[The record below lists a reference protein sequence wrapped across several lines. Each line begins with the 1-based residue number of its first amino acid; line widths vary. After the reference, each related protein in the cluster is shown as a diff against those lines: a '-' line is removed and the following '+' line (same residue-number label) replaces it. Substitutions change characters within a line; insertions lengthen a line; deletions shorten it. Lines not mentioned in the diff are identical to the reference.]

1 MKKQLEIELSK
12 IIDDF
17 KEPKIKFEQYM
28 TPPEIAAFMIHYAWM
43 KGEIENKKIIDIGA
57 GTGMLGIGAAFLGG
71 NVTMIEI
78 DKDAYE
84 ILKNNVAKTDH
95 EIRLINKNI
104 FDFDFD
110 EKYDTALINPPFGIK
125 SKNKDMDFIVKASKI
140 SKHIFSIHDGSES
153 NINNIKSLFEKH
165 NLKII
170 ESLMMDFSLKSTYP
184 WHDEKNKILK
194 VMLLYSKV
202 V

>member
-104 FDFDFD
+104 FDFDF
-110 EKYDTALINPPFGIK
+110 EEEYDTALINPPFGIK

-153 NINNIKSLFEKH
+153 NKNNIKSLFEKH

-184 WHDEKNKILK
+184 WHEEKNKILK
-194 VMLLYSKV
+194 VMLLHSKV

>member
-110 EKYDTALINPPFGIK
+110 EEYDTALINPPFGIK
-125 SKNKDMDFIVKASKI
+125 SENKDMDFIVEASKI

-184 WHDEKNKILK
+184 WHEEKNKILK

>member
-78 DKDAYE
+78 DKDAFE

-95 EIRLINKNI
+95 EIGLINKNI
-104 FDFDFD
+104 FDYDFD
-110 EKYDTALINPPFGIK
+110 EEYDTALINPPFGIK
-125 SKNKDMDFIVKASKI
+125 SENKDMDFIVEASKI
-140 SKHIFSIHDGSES
+140 SKHIFSLHDGSES
-153 NINNIKSLFEKH
+153 NINNIKSLFEKN
-165 NLKII
+165 NLEIM
-170 ESLMMDFSLKSTYP
+170 ESLMMDFNLKSTYP
-184 WHDEKNKILK
+184 WHEEKNKILK
-194 VMLLYSKV
+194 VMLLHSKV

>member
-43 KGEIENKKIIDIGA
+43 RGKIENKKIIDIGA

-95 EIRLINKNI
+95 KIRLINKNI

-110 EKYDTALINPPFGIK
+110 EEYDTALINPPFGIK
-125 SKNKDMDFIVKASKI
+125 SENKDMDFIVKASKI

-153 NINNIKSLFEKH
+153 NKNNIKSLFEKH

-184 WHDEKNKILK
+184 WHEEKNKILK
-194 VMLLYSKV
+194 VMLLHSKV

>member
-28 TPPEIAAFMIHYAWM
+28 TPPEIAAFMIHYAWL

-78 DKDAYE
+78 DKDAFE

-104 FDFDFD
+104 FDYDFD
-110 EKYDTALINPPFGIK
+110 EEYDTALINPPFGIK
-125 SKNKDMDFIVKASKI
+125 SENKDMDFIVEASKI
-140 SKHIFSIHDGSES
+140 SKHIFSLHDGSES
-153 NINNIKSLFEKH
+153 NINNIKSLFEKN
-165 NLKII
+165 NLEIM
-170 ESLMMDFSLKSTYP
+170 ESLMMDFNLKSTYP
-184 WHDEKNKILK
+184 WHEEKNKILK
-194 VMLLYSKV
+194 VMLLHSKV

>member
-1 MKKQLEIELSK
+1 MKKKLEIELSK

-17 KEPKIKFEQYM
+17 KEPKIIFEQYM

-43 KGEIENKKIIDIGA
+43 KGRIENKKIIDIGA

-71 NVTMIEI
+71 DVTMIEI

-95 EIRLINKNI
+95 EIRLINENV

-125 SKNKDMDFIVKASKI
+125 SVNKDMDFIVKASKI
-140 SKHIFSIHDGSES
+140 SKYIFSIHDGSES
-153 NINNIKSLFEKH
+153 NINNIKSLFEKN
-165 NLKII
+165 NLKIVD
-170 ESLMMDFSLKSTYP
+170 SLLMDFNLKSTYP
-184 WHDEKNKILK
+184 WHEEKNKILK
-194 VMLLYSKV
+194 VILLYSKV

>member
-110 EKYDTALINPPFGIK
+110 EEYDTALINPPFGIK
-125 SKNKDMDFIVKASKI
+125 SENKDMDFIVKASKI

-153 NINNIKSLFEKH
+153 NINNIKSLFEKN
-165 NLKII
+165 NLEII

-184 WHDEKNKILK
+184 WHEEKNKILK

>member
-110 EKYDTALINPPFGIK
+110 EEYDTALINPPFGIK

-153 NINNIKSLFEKH
+153 NKNNIKSLFEKH

-170 ESLMMDFSLKSTYP
+170 ESLIMDFSLKSTYP
-184 WHDEKNKILK
+184 WHEEKNKILK

>member
-95 EIRLINKNI
+95 EIRLINENI

-110 EKYDTALINPPFGIK
+110 EEYDTALINPPFGIK

-140 SKHIFSIHDGSES
+140 SKHIFSLHDGSES

-184 WHDEKNKILK
+184 WHEEKNKILK

>member
-110 EKYDTALINPPFGIK
+110 EEYDTALINPPFGIK

-153 NINNIKSLFEKH
+153 NINNIKSLFEKN
-165 NLKII
+165 NLEII
-170 ESLMMDFSLKSTYP
+170 ESLIMDFSLKSTYP
-184 WHDEKNKILK
+184 WHEEKNKILK
-194 VMLLYSKV
+194 VLLLHSKV

>member
-110 EKYDTALINPPFGIK
+110 EEYDTALINPPFGIK

-184 WHDEKNKILK
+184 WHEEKNKILK
-194 VMLLYSKV
+194 VMFLYSKV

>member
-110 EKYDTALINPPFGIK
+110 EEYDTALINPPFGIK

-153 NINNIKSLFEKH
+153 NINNIKSLFEKN
-165 NLKII
+165 NLKIM
-170 ESLMMDFSLKSTYP
+170 ESLMMDFNLKSTYP
-184 WHDEKNKILK
+184 WHEEKNKILK
-194 VMLLYSKV
+194 VMLLHSKV

>member
-78 DKDAYE
+78 DKDAFE

-110 EKYDTALINPPFGIK
+110 EEYDTALINPPFGIK
-125 SKNKDMDFIVKASKI
+125 SENKDMDFIVEASKI
-140 SKHIFSIHDGSES
+140 SKHIFSLHDGSES
-153 NINNIKSLFEKH
+153 NINNIKSLFEKN
-165 NLKII
+165 NLEIM
-170 ESLMMDFSLKSTYP
+170 ESLMMDFNLKSTYP
-184 WHDEKNKILK
+184 WHEEKNKILK
-194 VMLLYSKV
+194 VLLLHSKV

>member
-28 TPPEIAAFMIHYAWM
+28 TPPEIAAFMIHYAWL

-78 DKDAYE
+78 DKDAFE

-110 EKYDTALINPPFGIK
+110 EEYDTALINPPFGIK
-125 SKNKDMDFIVKASKI
+125 SDNKDMDFIVKASKI

-153 NINNIKSLFEKH
+153 NINNIKSLFEKN
-165 NLKII
+165 NLEIM
-170 ESLMMDFSLKSTYP
+170 ESLMMDFNLKSTYP
-184 WHDEKNKILK
+184 WHEEKNKILK
-194 VMLLYSKV
+194 VMLLHSKV

>member
-78 DKDAYE
+78 DKDAFE

-110 EKYDTALINPPFGIK
+110 EEYDTALINPPFGIK
-125 SKNKDMDFIVKASKI
+125 SENKDMDFIVEASKI
-140 SKHIFSIHDGSES
+140 SKHIFSLHDGSES
-153 NINNIKSLFEKH
+153 NINNIKSLFEKN
-165 NLKII
+165 NLKIM
-170 ESLMMDFSLKSTYP
+170 ESLMMDFNLKSTYP
-184 WHDEKNKILK
+184 WHEEKNKILK
-194 VMLLYSKV
+194 VMLLHSKV

>member
-110 EKYDTALINPPFGIK
+110 EEYDTALINPPFGIK
-125 SKNKDMDFIVKASKI
+125 SENKDMDFIVKASKI

-184 WHDEKNKILK
+184 WHEEKNKILK
-194 VMLLYSKV
+194 VMLLHSKV

>member
-153 NINNIKSLFEKH
+153 NINNIKSLFEKN
-165 NLKII
+165 NLEII
-170 ESLMMDFSLKSTYP
+170 ESLIMDFSLKSTYP
-184 WHDEKNKILK
+184 WHEEKNKILK
-194 VMLLYSKV
+194 VLLLHSKV

>member
-84 ILKNNVAKTDH
+84 NVKKFYDDSFEETVRVENIYNRLFMFSGTNYHGVPNFGTKPRLTIAFFGRGIIDTTPTPLNRTDS
-95 EIRLINKNI
+95 
-104 FDFDFD
+104 
-110 EKYDTALINPPFGIK
+110 G
-125 SKNKDMDFIVKASKI
+125 V
-140 SKHIFSIHDGSES
+140 
-153 NINNIKSLFEKH
+153 
-165 NLKII
+165 
-170 ESLMMDFSLKSTYP
+170 
-184 WHDEKNKILK
+184 
-194 VMLLYSKV
+194 
-202 V
+202 

>member
-110 EKYDTALINPPFGIK
+110 EEYDTALINPPFGIK

-140 SKHIFSIHDGSES
+140 SKHIFSLHDGSES

-184 WHDEKNKILK
+184 WHEEKNKILK

>member
-71 NVTMIEI
+71 DVTMIEI

-110 EKYDTALINPPFGIK
+110 EEYDTALINPPFGIK

-153 NINNIKSLFEKH
+153 NINNIKSLFEKN
-165 NLKII
+165 NLEII
-170 ESLMMDFSLKSTYP
+170 ESLIMDFNLKSTYP
-184 WHDEKNKILK
+184 WHEEKNKILK
-194 VMLLYSKV
+194 VMLLHSKV

>member
-110 EKYDTALINPPFGIK
+110 EEYDTALINPPFGIK

-184 WHDEKNKILK
+184 WHEEKNKILK
-194 VMLLYSKV
+194 VMLLHSKV

>member
-17 KEPKIKFEQYM
+17 KEPKIMFEQYM

-95 EIRLINKNI
+95 EIKLINKNI

-110 EKYDTALINPPFGIK
+110 EEYDTALINPPFGIK

-153 NINNIKSLFEKH
+153 NINNIKSLFEKN
-165 NLKII
+165 NLEII

-184 WHDEKNKILK
+184 WHEEKNKILK
-194 VMLLYSKV
+194 VMLLHSKV

>member
-71 NVTMIEI
+71 DVTMIEI

-110 EKYDTALINPPFGIK
+110 EEYDTALINPPFGIK

-153 NINNIKSLFEKH
+153 NINNIKSLFEKN
-165 NLKII
+165 NLEII
-170 ESLMMDFSLKSTYP
+170 ESLIMDFSLKSTYP
-184 WHDEKNKILK
+184 WHEEKNKILK
-194 VMLLYSKV
+194 VMLLHSKV

>member
-110 EKYDTALINPPFGIK
+110 EEYDTALINPPFGIK
-125 SKNKDMDFIVKASKI
+125 SENKDMDFIVEASKI

-153 NINNIKSLFEKH
+153 NINNIKSLFEKN
-165 NLKII
+165 NLEIM
-170 ESLMMDFSLKSTYP
+170 ESLMMDFNLKSTYP
-184 WHDEKNKILK
+184 WHEEKNKILK

>member
-17 KEPKIKFEQYM
+17 KEPKLKFEQYM

-110 EKYDTALINPPFGIK
+110 EEYDTALINPPFGIK
-125 SKNKDMDFIVKASKI
+125 SENKDMDFIVEASKI
-140 SKHIFSIHDGSES
+140 SKHIFSLHDGSES
-153 NINNIKSLFEKH
+153 NINNIKSLFEKN
-165 NLKII
+165 NLEIM
-170 ESLMMDFSLKSTYP
+170 ESLMMDFNLKSTYP
-184 WHDEKNKILK
+184 WHEEKNKILK
-194 VMLLYSKV
+194 VMLLHSKV

>member
-43 KGEIENKKIIDIGA
+43 RGKIENKKIIDIGA

-78 DKDAYE
+78 DKDAFE

-110 EKYDTALINPPFGIK
+110 EEYDTALINPPFGIK

-153 NINNIKSLFEKH
+153 NKNNIKSLFEKH

-184 WHDEKNKILK
+184 WHEEKNKILK
-194 VMLLYSKV
+194 VMLLHSKV

>member
-110 EKYDTALINPPFGIK
+110 EEYDTALINPPFGIK

-153 NINNIKSLFEKH
+153 NINNIKSLFEKN
-165 NLKII
+165 NLEII
-170 ESLMMDFSLKSTYP
+170 ESLIMDFSLKSTYP
-184 WHDEKNKILK
+184 WHEEKNKILK
-194 VMLLYSKV
+194 VMLLHSKV

>member
-71 NVTMIEI
+71 DVTMIEI
-78 DKDAYE
+78 DKDAFE
-84 ILKNNVAKTDH
+84 ILKNNF
-95 EIRLINKNI
+95 LIKFN
-104 FDFDFD
+104 F
-110 EKYDTALINPPFGIK
+110 LHP
-125 SKNKDMDFIVKASKI
+125 
-140 SKHIFSIHDGSES
+140 
-153 NINNIKSLFEKH
+153 
-165 NLKII
+165 
-170 ESLMMDFSLKSTYP
+170 
-184 WHDEKNKILK
+184 
-194 VMLLYSKV
+194 LLH
-202 V
+202 

>member
-110 EKYDTALINPPFGIK
+110 EEYDTALINPPFGIK

-153 NINNIKSLFEKH
+153 NKNNIKSLFEKN

-184 WHDEKNKILK
+184 WHEEKNKILK
-194 VMLLYSKV
+194 VMLLHSKV

>member
-110 EKYDTALINPPFGIK
+110 EEYDTALINPPFGIK
-125 SKNKDMDFIVKASKI
+125 SKNKDMDFIVEASKI
-140 SKHIFSIHDGSES
+140 SKHVFSLHDGSES
-153 NINNIKSLFEKH
+153 NINNIKSLFEKN
-165 NLKII
+165 NLKIM
-170 ESLMMDFSLKSTYP
+170 ESLMMDFNLKSTYP
-184 WHDEKNKILK
+184 WHEEKNKILK
-194 VMLLYSKV
+194 VMLLHSKV

>member
-110 EKYDTALINPPFGIK
+110 EGYDTALINPPFGIK

-140 SKHIFSIHDGSES
+140 SKHIFSIHDGSEG
-153 NINNIKSLFEKH
+153 NKNNIKSLFEKH

-184 WHDEKNKILK
+184 WHEEKNKILK
-194 VMLLYSKV
+194 VMLLHSKV

>member
-110 EKYDTALINPPFGIK
+110 EEYDTALINPPFGIK

-184 WHDEKNKILK
+184 WHEEKNKILK
-194 VMLLYSKV
+194 VLLLHSKV